1 MMIKM
6 FPEDMMVKHA
16 LAGLCMNTI
25 SQVGW
30 VVPPPMLHSYACLLL
45 AGDKNEHLYLPNGG
59 VNSSICLP
67 NVYILYILQLHSRCD
82 IRCMCEK

>member
-6 FPEDMMVKHA
+6 FPEDMIVKHA
-16 LAGLCMNTI
+16 LAGLCVNTI
-25 SQVGW
+25 SQVCMRCGLGS
-30 VVPPPMLHSYACLLL
+30 PTPNATFLYMPFL
-45 AGDKNEHLYLPNGG
+45 AGDKNEHLYLPNSG

-82 IRCMCEK
+82 I